1 MSHGVRHPLTYVME
15 ACDDIA
21 YSVLDAEDTVKKG
34 LASYYDLLR
43 YLKNVCGDDE
53 VAKEVFAKSE
63 QSSSSFEVAGLS
75 PQELNEC
82 SMQMFRV
89 FSITAMVNSVVDEFS
104 NRVDSLISGESLY
117 KGLISVSGSA
127 VLCKAL
133 KKFDLEYGFKHK
145 SVLELELRGNTYIT
159 EVMDMLWVG
168 VYGRLDKTQE
178 SDKPFGKYVY
188 SKISENY
195 RRIFEDE
202 KNELPVRYK
211 EAQLLADSISGM
223 TDSYLIALH
232 SELKPLYDSHCK

>member
-1 MSHGVRHPLTYVME
+1 M
-15 ACDDIA
+15 
-21 YSVLDAEDTVKKG
+21 
-34 LASYYDLLR
+34 
-43 YLKNVCGDDE
+43 
-53 VAKEVFAKSE
+53 
-63 QSSSSFEVAGLS
+63 
-75 PQELNEC
+75 
-82 SMQMFRV
+82 
-89 FSITAMVNSVVDEFS
+89 
-104 NRVDSLISGESLY
+104 
-117 KGLISVSGSA
+117 
-127 VLCKAL
+127 
-133 KKFDLEYGFKHK
+133 
-145 SVLELELRGNTYIT
+145 LELELRGNTYIT